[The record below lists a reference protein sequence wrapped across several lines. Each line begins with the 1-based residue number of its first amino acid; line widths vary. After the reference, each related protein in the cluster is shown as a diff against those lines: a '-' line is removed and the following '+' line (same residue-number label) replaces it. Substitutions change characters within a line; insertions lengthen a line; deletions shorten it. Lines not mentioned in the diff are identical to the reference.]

1 MSSRLYTLQYGNTDL
16 NWLFSMHFFY
26 LQESNAAEQGLIQAT
41 IKSYSSNISPYLF
54 ITKKMF
60 TVSVL
65 TVMLGK
71 VLIHIASHMKFIQ
84 GWYS

>member
-1 MSSRLYTLQYGNTDL
+1 
-16 NWLFSMHFFY
+16 MHFFY